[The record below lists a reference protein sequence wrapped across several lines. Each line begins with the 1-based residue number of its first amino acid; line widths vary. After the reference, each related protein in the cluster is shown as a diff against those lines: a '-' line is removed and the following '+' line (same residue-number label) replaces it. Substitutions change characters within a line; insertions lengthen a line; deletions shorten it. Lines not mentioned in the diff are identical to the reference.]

1 MTLASGLNL
10 RQTSIRAK
18 ISRTTLYRW
27 RKDKSFLDA
36 IEAEKLNLI
45 NQLDNELL
53 KLRINSVKTLN
64 DSLNNPDIPQSKK
77 IAIAFNVVCSLGLNR
92 RLRLIDGK
100 RVRK

>member
-1 MTLASGLNL
+1 M
-10 RQTSIRAK
+10 
-18 ISRTTLYRW
+18 
-27 RKDKSFLDA
+27 DA
-36 IEAEKLNLI
+36 IESEKLNLI

-53 KLRINSVKTLN
+53 KLRINAVKTLN

-92 RLRLIDGK
+92 RLRLIDNK